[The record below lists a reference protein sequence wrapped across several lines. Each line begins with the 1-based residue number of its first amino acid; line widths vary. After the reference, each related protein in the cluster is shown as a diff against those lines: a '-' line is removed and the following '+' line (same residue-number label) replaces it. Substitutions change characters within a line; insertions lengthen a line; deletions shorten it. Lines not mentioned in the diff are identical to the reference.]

1 MENKANLA
9 KAIIAVMQEVKG
21 IEKSMTIG
29 TGINAYKGVPDQEV
43 KKIIGEAMAKH
54 GLCILPISVKPN
66 VRIDRWEEVDQYSKS
81 TPKDMKTK
89 QSVFT
94 DVTTEYL
101 LLHESG
107 ESQVLSG
114 YGHGIDSQDKGAGKA
129 TTYSLKYVL
138 LYTFLVP
145 TGKIDDA
152 DNTHSDNI
160 ETPIKIEPKVD
171 ILGLEKTALE
181 ALKKCKTLVELK
193 TTYDSFTTIQKNIQT
208 VITEKDKLKQTLK

>member
-29 TGINAYKGVPDQEV
+29 TGSNAYKGVPDQEV
-43 KKIIGEAMAKH
+43 KKIIGEAMAKN

-66 VRIDRWEEVDQYSKS
+66 VRIDRWDALDYNGKPTQ
-81 TPKDMKTK
+81 K

-101 LLHESG
+101 LLHTSG

-129 TTYSLKYVL
+129 STYALKYVL

-152 DNTHSDNI
+152 DNTHSDSI
-160 ETPIKIEPKVD
+160 ETPIKKQPTVD
-171 ILGLEKTALE
+171 EVNAKIINA
-181 ALKKCKTLVELK
+181 KTLAELK
-193 TTYDSFTTIQKNIQT
+193 TMFEALPRNEQTIAT
-208 VITEKDKLKQTLK
+208 PLKDKLKQTLK